1 MKHNKLLDVALNKTK
16 RQSDAIK
23 EFLKK
28 NKLSSTRNSVVSF
41 DPRLLPNNTV
51 IKEEH
56 SREINNSTEYNIQ
69 NYEEN
74 QGEIDEDTQDGIESQ
89 QNEEILANLHIM
101 KDHM

>member
-1 MKHNKLLDVALNKTK
+1 M
-16 RQSDAIK
+16 
-23 EFLKK
+23 
-28 NKLSSTRNSVVSF
+28 
-41 DPRLLPNNTV
+41 LPNNTV
-51 IKEEH
+51 IKEEQ

-74 QGEIDEDTQDGIESQ
+74 QNEIDEDTQDGNESQ